1 MGKSSKIQ
9 KNDELIGLT
18 KKIDRRDFLN
28 SALLGA
34 GGLLYSMAAPAMF
47 NGKPSHLLPNQVQD
61 DWYGLVEWV
70 TLKLLMVIL
79 LIF

>member
-1 MGKSSKIQ
+1 MGKSSKTQ

-34 GGLLYSMAAPAMF
+34 GGLLYSMTAPAMF
-47 NGKPSHLLPNQVQD
+47 NGKPSQLLPKQVQG
-61 DWYGLVEWV
+61 DWYGFGGAAVDG
-70 TLKLLMVIL
+70 
-79 LIF
+79 